1 MNRTGI
7 GILLLA
13 SAALILLAA
22 VYLNYD
28 AVDEAYG
35 AGPPYYSRSTNMD
48 KWTNPLPVLFFGDV
62 LVLFIVGLLV
72 RVGITKIKVDD

>member
-28 AVDEAYG
+28 AIDEAYG

-48 KWTNPLPVLFFGDV
+48 KWTNPLPVLFLGDV
-62 LVLFIVGLLV
+62 LVLFIVGLLI
-72 RVGITKIKVDD
+72 RTGMAKVKVHE